1 MKKFLFIAAIIIF
14 FSFLVLCEKESD
26 SSPHK
31 ISFVKSEP
39 GGCNLED
46 NDVLATRDGS
56 LSEEQDT
63 LLFTIQ
69 NDTLD
74 AYVGINYICCA
85 PFTSEAMISTDS
97 IFMTISDTCPSP
109 YQTCY
114 CRCMCY
120 YTWDFLFVNFEKK
133 EYYFKIVLYDPR
145 EEDPI
150 VFEEGILDLTD
161 I

>member
-1 MKKFLFIAAIIIF
+1 MKKLLFITPIILLFLFLAM
-14 FSFLVLCEKESD
+14 CEKESE
-26 SSPHK
+26 SSPGT
-31 ISFVKSEP
+31 IRFVKTEP

-46 NDVLATRDGS
+46 TDVLATRDGS

-63 LLFTIQ
+63 LLFTII

-74 AYVGINYICCA
+74 AFVGINYICCA
-85 PFTSEAMISTDS
+85 PFASEAMISNDS
-97 IFMTISDTCPSP
+97 IFIAISDTCSSP

-120 YTWDFLFVNFEKK
+120 YTWDFLFVDFEKK